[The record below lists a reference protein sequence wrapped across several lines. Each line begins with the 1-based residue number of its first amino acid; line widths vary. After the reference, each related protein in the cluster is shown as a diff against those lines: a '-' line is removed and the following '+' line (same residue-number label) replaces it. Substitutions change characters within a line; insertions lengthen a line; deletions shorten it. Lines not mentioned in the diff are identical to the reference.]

1 MAQKAAFLLLRLIVT
16 ALSAVVSVA
25 LFGVLAAVLLLST
38 ATGREWA
45 VGSVAPWAASKLG
58 YAVELEAVTST
69 AIGEWEI
76 GAISVR
82 EDEALLFSAQ
92 NLQLAWS
99 PLGVLER
106 LEVSHLRADEMVIAL
121 PAKPEEKPEESVD
134 EPFSLPEWDYP
145 VSIKNLAIDR
155 LEIRHPALQQTQSY
169 AVRGSFHLLSGEAPL
184 MVELAA
190 QSLTG
195 PDMRLAVSTT
205 TANGT
210 WRLSAKLEE
219 AAGGLVG
226 GMLNLPGEQPLE
238 IYLASE
244 FGQAGEGWR
253 ITLEEFEAFYHGHIL
268 SGYAKMQLFPD
279 VPRINFEEAY
289 LLIDDSKP
297 QQLAG
302 HLSPDDLSLSLDLTD
317 FSLGLAGRYLNQPLT
332 GTVSGEILLDG
343 TPQAP
348 VVNVTATADG
358 VFDEQ
363 DFTLDADFDYA
374 PGYLQV
380 KAAELE
386 IQGASLSASGTLQ
399 QSQMDFTVQAEGVPT
414 DMLALSGWKLHP
426 GRFTVDATIQGTAQ
440 NPQMNGTASYDT
452 RFFTWEQERRT
463 LPLQLNLAFETR
475 DEALHASLK
484 ILQSETQVGSA
495 QAVLPLVPYMALA
508 KGENNALAGTVQ
520 ADFNLEHV
528 SLFLDRALHT
538 IKGNLEL
545 DLELAGE
552 LDAPVINGEVSLANG
567 LYESRVAG
575 TSFQDISAQVKA
587 SGQRLTI
594 EQATATDGSG
604 GTLSLDGH
612 IDWSDAALANP
623 INLTLGAENAN
634 IINRYDMEGYAT
646 GELTLK
652 GDWEQAN
659 ATGTVDVTP
668 FTLLLDTFLNNEDIP
683 SIEVTEVHAGEQEG
697 DGQRVGQLLPE
708 VALDITLV
716 ADKQAFLRG
725 YGVDAELKGE
735 IKIAGT
741 ATEPEF
747 SGVIKTVRGYYEVL
761 GKRFDLDEGRV
772 EFQGESIFLV
782 IPGIYERRGTEIR
795 AVLSGSV
802 DDLQVQLT
810 SSPPM
815 PEDEIVSWLLF
826 GKSAS
831 NISPFQAIR
840 LANAVAALR
849 GGGKALFDP
858 VGEVRELLN
867 LDAITLNGSDNGG
880 TDVTVGI
887 GKYIND
893 RVYLE
898 LEKGSNPT
906 QPVKGSVEIELRP
919 NLNLESEAGGDAGL
933 GGVQLQWK
941 RDY

>member
-1 MAQKAAFLLLRLIVT
+1 MVQKAAFFLLRLIVT
-16 ALSAVVSVA
+16 ALSAAVSIV
-25 LFGVLAAVLLLST
+25 LFGMLAVMLLLST
-38 ATGREWA
+38 ETGREWA
-45 VGSVAPWAASKLG
+45 VGTVTPWAAAKLG
-58 YAVELEAVTST
+58 YAVELEAVASA
-69 AIGEWEI
+69 AIGEWEL
-76 GAISVR
+76 GRISVHK
-82 EDEALLFSAQ
+82 DEAFLFSAQ
-92 NLQLAWS
+92 NLHLVWS
-99 PLGVLER
+99 PLGMLER
-106 LEVSHLRADEMVIAL
+106 LEISRLSADEMVISL
-121 PAKPEEKPEESVD
+121 PAKQEEKSEESAD
-134 EPFSLPEWDYP
+134 EAFSLPEWDYP
-145 VSIKNLAIDR
+145 VSIENLAIDR

-169 AVRGSFHLLSGEAPL
+169 AVRGSFRLLTGEAPL
-184 MVELAA
+184 MVELAV

-205 TANGT
+205 AANGT

-268 SGYAKMQLFPD
+268 SGYAQMQLLPD
-279 VPRINFEEAY
+279 VPRLNIKEAY

-297 QQLAG
+297 QLLAG
-302 HLSPDDLSLSLDLTD
+302 HLSPDDLSLVLDLTD
-317 FSLGLAGRYLNQPLT
+317 FSLGLVGRYLNQPLT
-332 GTVSGEILLDG
+332 GTVSGKILLDG

-348 VVNVTATADG
+348 VMNVAATAEG
-358 VFDEQ
+358 AFDEQ

-374 PGYLQV
+374 PGNLQV
-380 KAAELE
+380 RAAELA

-399 QSQMDFTVQAEGVPT
+399 QSQMDFAIQAKGVPT
-414 DMLALSGWKLHP
+414 DILALSGWKLHP
-426 GRFTVDATIQGTAQ
+426 GRFTVDATIQGTVQ

-452 RFFTWEQERRT
+452 RFSTWEQERRT
-463 LPLQLNLAFETR
+463 LPLLLKLAFETR
-475 DEALHASLK
+475 EEALHASLK
-484 ILQSETQVGSA
+484 ILQSQTQVGSA
-495 QAVLPLVPYMALA
+495 QAVLPLVPYMALVT
-508 KGENNALAGTVQ
+508 GQDNALAGSIQ

-538 IKGNLEL
+538 IEGDLKL
-545 DLELAGE
+545 DLKLAGE
-552 LDAPVINGEVSLANG
+552 LGAPMVNGELSLANG
-567 LYESRVAG
+567 HYESRVAG
-575 TSFQDISAQVKA
+575 TSFQDIRAQVKA
-587 SGQRLTI
+587 SGQRLAI
-594 EQATATDGSG
+594 EQATATGNG
-604 GTLSLDGH
+604 GTLSLAGH
-612 IDWSDAALANP
+612 VDWSDAALANP
-623 INLTLGAENAN
+623 IDLTLRAKNAN

-652 GDWEQAN
+652 GGWEQAN

-683 SIEVTEVHAGEQEG
+683 SIEVTEVHVGEQAKN
-697 DGQRVGQLLPE
+697 GQRVEQLLPE
-708 VALDITLV
+708 VVLDITLV

-741 ATEPEF
+741 VAEPEF
-747 SGVIKTVRGYYEVL
+747 SGVIKTVRGHYEVL

-772 EFQGESIFLV
+772 EFQDESIFLV

-867 LDAITLNGSDNGG
+867 LDAITLDGSDNGG

-898 LEKGSNPT
+898 LQKGSNPT

-919 NLNLESEAGGDAGL
+919 NLSLESEAGGDAGL